1 MIPIKKFNSLLDSN
15 QKGKVFIL
23 LIFIM
28 IGMLLETLGVGLIIP
43 IFTIITDPNIAD
55 KYPEASIFLSKLSPL
70 NWFFSNK
77 EIYSSQVQLI
87 TGAIIVIIFVYLIKV
102 LFILFL
108 IWKQNTFVTKL
119 GIGWSD
125 KLFTGYLKQP
135 YSFHLQRN
143 SAILMR
149 NVNQVLVLAGNL
161 ELSLVLLSEILVVIG
176 IASLLIITEPVG
188 AFVVI
193 LTFVSFSYLF
203 QNYSKKHLSIWGEK
217 RHFYEG
223 ERIKYLQQ
231 GFGAVK
237 DLKLLGREK
246 NFSGEFLKYNNA
258 SAFINRNT
266 KVLKSLPRL
275 WLEIMIVTSL
285 SILLFLM
292 LLGGKSI
299 NNVIPTLGLF
309 AAASFRL
316 MPSANK
322 ILGNIQELRYSRPII
337 NTAYDELNKIKI
349 KKNTSEESKILE
361 FKKSIDI
368 EQVDHTYEG
377 TSKPTLNK
385 INIKIPCGN
394 LVGFVGES
402 GSGKSTLID
411 IILGLL
417 NPTNGSIKIDNIN
430 IQQNLRGWQNQ
441 IGYVPQDIFLT
452 DDTLRKN
459 IAFAIPEDEISNRLV
474 QEAVK
479 GANLEN
485 FVTNLPEGLETMV
498 GERGVR
504 LSGGQRQRIGIARAL
519 YNKPNVLVLDEAT
532 SSLDMDTEKEIMEGI
547 FKLKKNKTVL
557 IVAHRLST
565 VSVCDE
571 LVKLDK
577 GKIIQKGKFE
587 EIINSK

>member
-55 KYPEASIFLSKLSPL
+55 KYPEASIFVSKLSPL

-87 TGAIIVIIFVYLIKV
+87 TGAIVVIIFVYLIKV
-102 LFILFL
+102 LFVLFL

-161 ELSLVLLSEILVVIG
+161 EVSLVLLSEILVVVG

-203 QNYSKKHLSIWGEK
+203 QNYSKKRLSTWGEK
-217 RHFYEG
+217 SHFYEG

-246 NFSGEFLKYNNA
+246 NFSGEFLKYNSA
-258 SAFINRNT
+258 SAFIKRNT

-322 ILGNIQELRYSRPII
+322 ILGNIQELRYSRPVI

-377 TSKPTLNK
+377 ISTPTLNK

-430 IQQNLRGWQNQ
+430 IQENLRGWQNQ

-459 IAFAIPEDEISNRLV
+459 IAFAIPEDEISNQLV
-474 QEAVK
+474 HEAVK

-485 FVTNLPEGLETMV
+485 FVTSLPDGLETMV